1 LRAVNWVD
9 LLLAA
14 IVLLGMW
21 TGWQRGFV
29 RAALFLVSMSV
40 ALLVAIVFYRYP
52 AEWLQARVPSLNVW
66 AAPAAFV
73 ILWLGGQLLLDL
85 FAHAVIAGLPRA
97 LHASLVNRV
106 LGVLP
111 GAANGAIQ
119 AAVLAIVLLTVPW
132 LEPVSAAARE
142 SEFAGRLSEPA
153 DWAERQLMP
162 IFDPAVRR
170 TMQALT
176 VPVGSHHTVQ
186 LPFKV
191 AQARPRPDLEAQ
203 MLELINA
210 ERTQRGLQAL
220 AADPQATAVARAHSR
235 DMLARGYFSHF
246 TPEGGSL
253 TERLR
258 QAEVPFLLAG
268 ENLALSRTL
277 VAAHQGLMDSPGH
290 RANILR
296 PQFNRVAIGVLDAGI
311 HGLMITQDFRN

>member
-1 LRAVNWVD
+1 MNWVD

-14 IVLLGMW
+14 VVLLGAW

-29 RAALFLVSMSV
+29 RAALFLVSMAV
-40 ALLVAIVFYRYP
+40 ALVVAIATYRYP
-52 AEWLQARVPSLNVW
+52 AEWLQATYPALNVW

-73 ILWLGGQLLLDL
+73 IVWLGCQLVLDL
-85 FAHAVIAGLPRA
+85 FAHAIIAGLPGK
-97 LHASLVNRV
+97 LHANVVNRV

-142 SEFAGRLSEPA
+142 SEFAGRLSGPA
-153 DWAERQLMP
+153 EWAERQLLP

-176 VPVGSHHTVQ
+176 VPVGSHHSVK
-186 LPFKV
+186 LPFKA
-191 AQARPRPDLEAQ
+191 AQARARPDLEAQ
-203 MLELINA
+203 MIELING
-210 ERTQRGLQAL
+210 ERSQRGLAPL
-220 AADPQATAVARAHSR
+220 AADPAATAVARAHSR

-246 TPEGGSL
+246 TPEGASL

-258 QAEVPFLLAG
+258 QAKVPFALAG
-268 ENLALSRTL
+268 ENLALARTL
-277 VAAHQGLMDSPGH
+277 AAAHQGLMDSPGH

-296 PQFNRVAIGVLDAGI
+296 PQFGRVAVGVLDAGI
-311 HGLMITQDFRN
+311 HGLMITEDFRN